1 MIGADLSPSML
12 WAAKKRAVHELCVAV
27 AADGQALPF
36 SDDSFDAVICQLGL
50 LFFLTRRKGSA
61 NFGVSFVPADG
72 RPYASS
78 PRRTGR
84 RCGVCWPMS

>member
-1 MIGADLSPSML
+1 VIGADLSPSML
-12 WAAKKRAVHELCVAV
+12 WAAKKRVHELFVAV

-36 SDDSFDAVICQLGL
+36 SDNSFDAVICPLGL
-50 LFFLTRRKGSA
+50 QFFLTRRKGSA
-61 NFGVSFVPADG
+61 NFGVSFVPAGG
-72 RPYASS
+72 RPYASP

>member
-1 MIGADLSPSML
+1 MSYVLLSLRTVRRCHLAMTASMPL
-12 WAAKKRAVHELCVAV
+12 SANSGC
-27 AADGQALPF
+27 
-36 SDDSFDAVICQLGL
+36 S
-50 LFFLTRRKGSA
+50 FFLTRRKGSA
-61 NFGVSFVPADG
+61 NFGVSFVPAGG